1 MVYIDLVG
9 PTARRRILYDVAWV
23 VGGSL
28 FIALCARIAVPLP
41 FSPVPVTGQTL
52 AVLLTGALLGSR
64 RGPLSV
70 MTYLAAGTAG
80 LPVFAGGAAGL
91 ARFAGPTGGYL
102 LGFIVAAFVTGWL
115 AERGWDRRRPTTVA
129 MMWVGN
135 VVIYTFG
142 VAWLACLVGADKALP
157 LGLYP
162 FVVGEIAK
170 MACAVILLPS
180 AWRWVRPGGFGL
192 H

>member
-1 MVYIDLVG
+1 MI
-9 PTARRRILYDVAWV
+9 DVAWV
-23 VGGSL
+23 VGGSF

-64 RGPLSV
+64 RGPMSV

-102 LGFIVAAFVTGWL
+102 MGFISAAFVTGWL
-115 AERGWDRRRPTTVA
+115 AESGWNRRVSTTAA

-135 VVIYTFG
+135 VVIYALG
-142 VAWLACLVGADKALP
+142 LIWLARLVGADMALP
-157 LGLYP
+157 LGLFP
-162 FVVGEIAK
+162 FMIGEAAK
-170 MACAVILLPS
+170 MVCAVILLPS
-180 AWRWVRPGGFGL
+180 AWRLVRPGRPL
-192 H
+192 S